1 MDVSGFLFSQIGYDL
16 KDPKRAIIRS
26 NNRSYINTDTY
37 FFIINL
43 NNNNLVLKD
52 KVNYW
57 GEKWG
62 SHWWEIDFSALEAGK
77 YKIIVGDPD
86 DPICKADKIRV
97 GENILWDETIVKVGI
112 EQLEKRAELARNKIG
127 WMDAGMDWRE
137 SNSHS
142 TMIIGL
148 TDILA
153 NGLNMLSDKNWQRVA
168 QQIVQGSDYLALS
181 QDKAENIGFPE
192 GSIIHEI
199 PNHMQIIPGDQ
210 VKAAVALTRASRY
223 LTEIYPDK
231 SAEYLERAVKL
242 YDFILSELE
251 PYGQSG
257 FSHLNHGAS
266 EEFTVPDEFMT
277 RDLVMMMW
285 AGLELWIS
293 GQLKYKKEVIR
304 IAREIMNR
312 QVEKEN
318 KEGKFYGHFYAF
330 NNCNFT
336 EKANTHHHI
345 GHDTGSTFPHFIIPF
360 IEIITRWYDH
370 PDVDLWRKTV
380 EDFAYG
386 YFLPACN
393 QNPFYLLPE
402 GYFKDQGLLNFCGPW
417 HGINTSIAFA
427 ATLAIKLEEFT
438 GDSRFRQIAVG
449 NIQWIAGLNSGIT
462 GDSFENSCFVWNEDI
477 ESGKAEP
484 YSQIYGIGRQY
495 VECWTGVKGTITNG
509 FSTNPQF
516 KLVVEPTIENDRANL
531 YTDEGWI
538 PHAAGWISALSHLR
552 HAKILS

>member
-16 KDPKRAIIRS
+16 KDPKRALVRS
-26 NNRSYINTDTY
+26 HNKSYLSDETVFRVIS
-37 FFIINL
+37 L
-43 NNNNLVLKD
+43 NENNLILKN

-62 SHWWEIDFSALEAGK
+62 SHWWEIDFSELEAGN

-86 DPICKADKIRV
+86 EPICKADRVRV

-142 TMIIGL
+142 TMVIGL

-153 NGLNMLSDKNWQRVA
+153 NGLNMLSDKNWQRIA

-181 QDKAENIGFPE
+181 QDKAANIGFPE

-242 YDFILSELE
+242 YDFILSDLE

-257 FSHLNHGAS
+257 FSHLNHGAP

-293 GQLKYKKEVIR
+293 GKLKYKKDVIR

-312 QVEKEN
+312 QLKKEN
-318 KEGKFYGHFYAF
+318 KEGDFYGHFYSF
-330 NNCNFT
+330 DNCNFT

-360 IEIITRWYDH
+360 IELITRWYDH
-370 PDVDLWRKTV
+370 PDADLWRKTV

-495 VECWTGVKGTITNG
+495 VECWTGVEGTITNG

>member
-16 KDPKRAIIRS
+16 KDPKRALVRS
-26 NNRSYINTDTY
+26 HNKSYLSDETVFRVIS
-37 FFIINL
+37 L
-43 NNNNLVLKD
+43 NENNLILKN

-62 SHWWEIDFSALEAGK
+62 SHWWEIDFSELEAGN

-86 DPICKADKIRV
+86 DPICKADRVRV
-97 GENILWDETIVKVGI
+97 GENILWEETIVKVGI

-142 TMIIGL
+142 TMVIGL

-181 QDKAENIGFPE
+181 QDKAANIGFPE

-242 YDFILSELE
+242 YDFILSDLE

-257 FSHLNHGAS
+257 FSHLNHGAPK
-266 EEFTVPDEFMT
+266 EFTVPDEFMT

-293 GQLKYKKEVIR
+293 GKLKYKKDVIR
-304 IAREIMNR
+304 LAREIMNR
-312 QVEKEN
+312 QLKKEN
-318 KEGKFYGHFYAF
+318 KEGDFYGHFYSF
-330 NNCNFT
+330 DNCNFT

-370 PDVDLWRKTV
+370 PDADLWRKTV

-495 VECWTGVKGTITNG
+495 VECWTGVEGTITNG